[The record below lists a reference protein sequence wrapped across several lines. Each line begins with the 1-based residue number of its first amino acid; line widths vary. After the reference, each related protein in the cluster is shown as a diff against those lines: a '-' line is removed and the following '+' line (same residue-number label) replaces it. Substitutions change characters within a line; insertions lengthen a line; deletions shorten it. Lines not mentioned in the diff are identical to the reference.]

1 MNKDR
6 RDETEKTIGQIAGLV
21 GKLETLRKEE
31 QREYDALK
39 AEFRTAKRESQ
50 WRPPAKR
57 LKKDADTLEKKFTAS
72 AKGKGATAQR
82 AAKPSP
88 AAKPEKPGK
97 SGGIAKL
104 AAPARKP
111 QGAKT

>member
-72 AKGKGATAQR
+72 AKGKGAKKPR
-82 AAKPSP
+82 AAATLSP
-88 AAKPEKPGK
+88 APSGK
-97 SGGIAKL
+97 SGNAFK
-104 AAPARKP
+104 PARKP
-111 QGAKT
+111 QGAKA